1 VQTTVVTTKGRTAQ
15 QTERRRERNR
25 NKRTRQRLNRVT
37 RFGTSSSV
45 MQNVYPLPGGADT
58 GMRKLNKIR
67 LSQGERVTK
76 EGLSFLKC
84 AFAPPDF
91 AANDVGGVP
100 DDFHGPSL
108 VKKHRGVFPQGY
120 GTPSVDVYYMLLP
133 TPGIAFWST
142 SVTAG
147 APILATTVWTGIL
160 YSDFG
165 TMFGTPA
172 TTANIVDKFRF
183 VSNHIEVIPTVN
195 QMQWTGNFQVWKMP
209 VAVVE
214 RQAAVAGGE
223 TLTVTGIAGANA
235 TNAAQYT
242 GPFNLGLY
250 AAAYNTGAKFDFTQ
264 ITENRTSV
272 PGVAPA
278 AGDFGQLTATAF
290 TGLDNQFDSVLIKV
304 SGTGTNV
311 LNSVVVKTWACVEY
325 QVTPGNLLYEFAT
338 LSPVDP
344 CALRIYREVI
354 NNLPVGV
361 PFTENAD
368 FWNRVLNIIRLVT
381 GSLSVLPGPAG
392 MISGGLHTITSGVQS
407 LMM

>member
-1 VQTTVVTTKGRTAQ
+1 
-15 QTERRRERNR
+15 
-25 NKRTRQRLNRVT
+25 
-37 RFGTSSSV
+37 

-100 DDFHGPSL
+100 DEFHGPSL

-147 APILATTVWTGIL
+147 TPILATTVWTGIL

-250 AAAYNTGAKFDFTQ
+250 AAAYNTGAKFDFNQ

-278 AGDFGQLTATAF
+278 VGDFGQLTATAF